1 MSLIASMLRSSALR
15 PFGVHVNPKGY
26 LVFFKQEL
34 IWVERCCSVLRQ
46 AHSLFAYQALL
57 RSCGIIRSTTQ
68 AIEVSKHLVH
78 FLLEHVSTTGKCEGL
93 SFTPV
98 PEFII
103 NNESVFHLGSVLGR
117 PPRGLSLYSIW
128 HGTLLVNGVALIG
141 PRNMWSPASG
151 TDWLA
156 PLLVASIVHI
166 SIILL

>member
-15 PFGVHVNPKGY
+15 PFGVHVNPEGY

-34 IWVERCCSVLRQ
+34 IWVEPYVVVLCCVKHIHYLLIK
-46 AHSLFAYQALL
+46 LFYALAVEK
-57 RSCGIIRSTTQ
+57 GIIRSTTQ

-93 SFTPV
+93 SFPPV
-98 PEFII
+98 PEFMI

-128 HGTLLVNGVALIG
+128 HG
-141 PRNMWSPASG
+141 
-151 TDWLA
+151 
-156 PLLVASIVHI
+156 HC
-166 SIILL
+166 